1 MGKAL
6 RSTVYGTGSEDGVF
20 DPWLGLIVE
29 QAVDGAPDGNPLTSM
44 HPRMLLTISTLTIC

>member
-1 MGKAL
+1 M
-6 RSTVYGTGSEDGVF
+6 YGTGSEDGVF

-44 HPRMLLTISTLTIC
+44 HPRMLLTISTLIIC

>member
-6 RSTVYGTGSEDGVF
+6 RSTVYGTGGEDGVF
-20 DPWLGLIVE
+20 DPWLGVMVE
-29 QAVDGAPDGNPLTSM
+29 QAVTGAPEGNPLTSM